1 MLLTP
6 RSTIELT
13 GSEPISMLSPPG
25 YAGHAHFWERALS
38 RRDFVRTAAGA
49 SALAVA
55 ASMAWPAA
63 AFAESE
69 SESESGHNA
78 SPRPIPGGTDL
89 EGLLG
94 LPPGPLYHFFFPK
107 FGEEASTVT
116 DFNGSMAAAEIQ
128 GSGLD
133 NKGTVLT
140 YDADMRFM
148 TGEYIAVDGRRR
160 KGTFAFV

>member
-1 MLLTP
+1 M
-6 RSTIELT
+6 
-13 GSEPISMLSPPG
+13 
-25 YAGHAHFWERALS
+25 
-38 RRDFVRTAAGA
+38 RTTAGA

-55 ASMAWPAA
+55 AGMAWPAA

-69 SESESGHNA
+69 SGSRHNA
-78 SPRPIPGGTDL
+78 TPRPIPGGTDL

-107 FGEEASTVT
+107 FGEEAITIT
-116 DFNGSMAAAEIQ
+116 DARVSMAAAEIQ

-133 NKGTVLT
+133 NTGRSLT

-148 TGEYIAVDGRRR
+148 SGEYVALDGRRR
-160 KGTFAFV
+160 EGTFAFV